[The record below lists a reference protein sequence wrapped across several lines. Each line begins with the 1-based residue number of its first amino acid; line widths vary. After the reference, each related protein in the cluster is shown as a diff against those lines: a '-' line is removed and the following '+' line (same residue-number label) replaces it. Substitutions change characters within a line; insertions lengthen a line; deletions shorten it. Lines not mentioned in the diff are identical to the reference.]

1 MKTQK
6 KTGVALA
13 LAAAGMM
20 GASVALVSPSVSA
33 AGSDVHCYGV
43 NVCKGHNDC
52 AVKGHKC
59 KGYNECKTAKN
70 DCKGQAKCS
79 TAGNSCAGH
88 ASCKGTG
95 FVSMSAKACDDIG
108 GTAGK

>member
-1 MKTQK
+1 MNLPK

-13 LAAAGMM
+13 LAAAGMI
-20 GASVALVSPSVSA
+20 GASTALVSTSAVA

-52 AVKGHKC
+52 KVEGHKC
-59 KGYNECKTAKN
+59 KGYNSCKTAKN
-70 DCKGQAKCS
+70 ECKGKASCS
-79 TAGNSCAGH
+79 TAGNACSGH